1 MAFFTKAL
9 KLQCCL
15 DNRISLMIEDDE
27 KVVRELSDKIS
38 VICYDADYN
47 TNCESTNIIRC
58 YSWYDIYVN
67 INNILGM
74 AS

>member
-1 MAFFTKAL
+1 MSFFTKAS

-15 DNRISLMIEDDE
+15 VNRISLMIEDDE
-27 KVVRELSDKIS
+27 KVIRELSDKIP

-47 TNCESTNIIRC
+47 TNYESTNIIRC